1 MKPHYAYR
9 TILFTSMA
17 LLLSGCDQASIQADT
32 APVKAGAVTEQV
44 SAPAINNSPRTNTE
58 YSPYAN
64 RDYPQNVYWGDS
76 HVHTSYS
83 WDAGLVGNTLRPGE
97 AYRFAKGEQV
107 MSSHNIPVKLVRP
120 LDWLVV
126 ADHAESLGVA
136 VLIERSDPAIMAS
149 EIGKMTHDF
158 YKEGDVYKAF
168 ETWGYGVIVKGNDPL
183 KDPKLTQTI
192 WDEIVDY
199 AEEHNDPGKFTAFI
213 GYEWSS
219 VAGGNNLHRV
229 LIMRGNGEQAKQV
242 IPFGAYDSDDPED
255 LWTWMEQY
263 TQKTGDEIFAI
274 AHNGNLSNGA
284 MFALEDLKGEAID
297 TEYAERRIKWEPLY
311 EVTQMKGDGESHPLL
326 SPNDEFADYENWD
339 RGNWAG
345 AKKTPEMLPHEYA
358 RGGLKLGLQ
367 LENNLG
373 VNPFKFGLI
382 GASDTHTSLATTRE
396 DNYFGKVSLME
407 PSADRFKG
415 QIVPDPDN
423 VGTATYDFETIAS
436 GLQGVWSRENTR
448 ESLFDA
454 MRNKETYATTGTRIS
469 VRVFGGWDYAES
481 DVYSPDFVH
490 LGYDKGVPMGGDL
503 KAAAEGQAPR
513 MMVQSLKD
521 PDGANLDRVQIIKGW
536 LGADG
541 KTQERIY
548 DVACSDDRAIKARR
562 CESPVGNTV
571 DVKAATYN
579 NSIGDV
585 MLSAYWQ
592 DPEFDAAQH
601 AFYYVRV
608 IEIPTPRW
616 TTYDAAHFNVELPEG
631 VPAAQQDRA
640 YTSPIWYNPAKL

>member
-1 MKPHYAYR
+1 MQRSKQIILAL
-9 TILFTSMA
+9 TIVTLMQSAFA
-17 LLLSGCDQASIQADT
+17 QDT
-32 APVKAGAVTEQV
+32 ASSKK
-44 SAPAINNSPRTNTE
+44 E
-58 YSPYAN
+58 YSPYVN

-83 WDAGLVGNTLRPGE
+83 WDAGLVGNTLGPDK
-97 AYRFAKGEQV
+97 AYRFAKGERV
-107 MSSHNIPVKLVRP
+107 ISSHNIPAKLVRP

-126 ADHAESLGVA
+126 ADHAESMGVS

-149 EIGKMTHDF
+149 DIGKATHDF
-158 YKEGDVYKAF
+158 YKAGKIYEAF
-168 ETWGYGVIVKGNDPL
+168 AHWGLNAIVKGNDPL
-183 KDPKLTQTI
+183 KDPKLTQTV
-192 WDEIVDY
+192 WGEIVDY

-219 VAGGNNLHRV
+219 APQGNNLHRV

-242 IPFGAYDSDDPED
+242 LPFSAYDSDDPED

-274 AHNGNLSNGA
+274 AHNGNISNGV
-284 MFALEDLKGEAID
+284 MFALENQKGDAID
-297 TEYAERRIKWEPLY
+297 SQYAERRIKWEPLY
-311 EVTQMKGDGESHPLL
+311 EATQMKGDGESHPLL
-326 SPNDEFADYENWD
+326 SPDDEFADYENWD

-345 AKKTPEMLPHEYA
+345 EKKTPEMLAHEYA

-367 LENNLG
+367 LEKELG

-382 GASDTHTSLATTRE
+382 GASDTHTSLASTRE
-396 DNYFGKVSLME
+396 DNFFGKVSPME

-415 QIVPDPDN
+415 EIVPDPGK

-469 VRVFGGWDYAES
+469 VRVFGGWDYTES

-503 KAAAEGQAPR
+503 KVASAGQIPR
-513 MMVQSLKD
+513 LMVQSLRD

-536 LGADG
+536 LDANG

-548 DVACSDDRAIKARR
+548 DVACSDERAIKANR
-562 CESPVGNTV
+562 CEGPVGSTV
-571 DVKAATYN
+571 DVKTATYN
-579 NSIGDV
+579 NSIGDAV
-585 MLSAYWQ
+585 LSAYWQ
-592 DPEFDAAQH
+592 DPEFDATQH

-608 IEIPTPRW
+608 LEIPTPRW
-616 TTYDAAHFNVELPEG
+616 TTYDAAHFNVDLPEG
-631 VPAAQQDRA
+631 VPATQQDRA
-640 YTSPIWYNPAKL
+640 YTTPIWYTP